1 MNRTRQITRGLAAV
15 LFIYLA
21 MPLAFPKI
29 ETHPPAPQQKPP
41 DVDLESLL
49 EKTAEYCRKLESAV
63 LYFVCREEI
72 SEKIDPALDVP
83 PPPTIKSWSIADNWT
98 GLDSRG
104 SITITSAPSKIKNSY
119 VYDYQ
124 CVRKDGQIQEVRTL
138 LEENGKKKN
147 QPNAALKMSVILYV
161 NTMLGPVGIFRKSY
175 QTEYDYTIVGS
186 DKFERKPV
194 IIVDAKPKPDAPE
207 AKTLYGKAWIDPVT
221 GNIMKIE
228 YSENRIGHYEV
239 FEARGEKY
247 DRTPRVT
254 QRAEFRA
261 EKNGLRFPSKLFVEE
276 AYLNKRGR
284 AFVRSETTV
293 VYKDFKF
300 FTVEVGI
307 K

>member
-1 MNRTRQITRGLAAV
+1 MNRTRQIPRGLAAV

-21 MPLAFPKI
+21 MPSAFPRI
-29 ETHPPAPQQKPP
+29 EARPPAPQQKPP
-41 DVDLESLL
+41 VVNLESLL

-63 LYFVCREEI
+63 LYFICREEI

-83 PPPTIKSWSIADNWT
+83 PPPTIRSWSTIENWN

-104 SITITSAPSKIKNSY
+104 AVVMSAAPPKIKNSY

-124 CVRKDGQIQEVRTL
+124 CVRKDEQIRETRTL
-138 LEENGKKKN
+138 LQENGKKKN
-147 QPNAALKMSVILYV
+147 EANAALKTSVILYA
-161 NTMLGPVGIFRKSY
+161 NAMLGPGGIFRKSY
-175 QTEYDYTIVGS
+175 QAEYDYTIVGS

-207 AKTLYGKAWIDPVT
+207 ANTLYGKAWIDPVT

-228 YSENRIGHYEV
+228 YSEKRIGHYEV
-239 FEARGEKY
+239 FEMRGKKY
-247 DRTPRVT
+247 DRTPRVM
-254 QRAEFRA
+254 QRAEFSV
-261 EKNGLRFPSKLFVEE
+261 EKNGVRFPSKLFVEE
-276 AYLNKRGR
+276 AYLNQRGR

-293 VYKDFKF
+293 VYKNFKF
-300 FTVEVGI
+300 FTVEVDI